1 MVEIQG
7 KPVIAGEKDHRK
19 MMLAYDVHRDM
30 YSGSSGC
37 SDLSGRFAKNG
48 AKLAVTP
55 DNSVQVCRVDAQT
68 DRAMQSVIQATRGY
82 RISNGTLELLDE
94 KGRSLAKLE
103 R

>member
-1 MVEIQG
+1 
-7 KPVIAGEKDHRK
+7 
-19 MMLAYDVHRDM
+19 
-30 YSGSSGC
+30 
-37 SDLSGRFAKNG
+37 
-48 AKLAVTP
+48 VTP

-68 DRAMQSVIQATRGY
+68 DRAMQGVIQATRGY